1 MLNLLLEISDRDL
14 TFASEFDI
22 VMITIRIS
30 YRQFQTT
37 LKSQSLRVSESV
49 EVLVPEHPSAFC
61 PDKVKNSK
69 ESTPKGRGLDLL
81 PKRGLPLRDIGY

>member
-22 VMITIRIS
+22 VVITIRIS

-37 LKSQSLRVSESV
+37 LKNQSLRVSESI
-49 EVLVPEHPSAFC
+49 EFLVPEHPSAFC
-61 PDKVKNSK
+61 PDKVKNNK
-69 ESTPKGRGLDLL
+69 IIRIPFV
-81 PKRGLPLRDIGY
+81 